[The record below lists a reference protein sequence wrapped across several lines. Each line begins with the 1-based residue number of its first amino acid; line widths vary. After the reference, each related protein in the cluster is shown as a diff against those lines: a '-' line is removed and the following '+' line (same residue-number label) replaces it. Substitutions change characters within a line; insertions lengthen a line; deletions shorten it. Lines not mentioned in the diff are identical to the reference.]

1 WDLHIGWRSRQ
12 GFICGWESGMN
23 YAAYHRE
30 LREKQ
35 RDFRETMTA
44 MISADDPFATE
55 VLHRDDQSWIAIL
68 ENELEE
74 VRFRASS
81 HPPAESFA
89 TRAEQAAWK
98 SVERAMGRRLQRGL
112 DSRLRSLER
121 TWENASLTAQVVL
134 LLKYP
139 KRKSVRYSCPF
150 LRVPEMH

>member
-1 WDLHIGWRSRQ
+1 
-12 GFICGWESGMN
+12 
-23 YAAYHRE
+23 
-30 LREKQ
+30 
-35 RDFRETMTA
+35 MTA

-68 ENELEE
+68 EDELEE
-74 VRFRASS
+74 VRLRASS

-98 SVERAMGRRLQRGL
+98 SVERIMGRRLQRGL